1 MAIKMQGKSHVVF
14 LQKKK
19 AKKHNKWFGGEGYI
33 YYLDFDDDITG
44 IGICPNTSKCIYQI
58 CMIF

>member
-1 MAIKMQGKSHVVF
+1 MLYSYKKK
-14 LQKKK
+14 KKK

-33 YYLDFDDDITG
+33 YYLDFDDDTPG